1 VRSTRMSSGRASGLD
16 AVTVDAMG
24 TIVDLDDPAP
34 RLQQE
39 LAERGVE
46 RSLEEVAAAF
56 RAEVAY
62 YLPRTLEGRDEAS
75 LADLGR
81 RCTAVFLEH
90 AHADLDPEDFTPAF
104 LSSIVFRPL
113 AGAAEALGRLHRAG
127 LSLACVSNWD
137 VSLRRHLEESG
148 LAGYFTAI
156 VSSAEAGAAKPDP
169 EVFRVALA
177 RLGVEP
183 GRALHIGD
191 GETDRDGAAAAG
203 VAFEPTPVC
212 TLPERLGLG
221 RRP

>member
-1 VRSTRMSSGRASGLD
+1 MPSGPSASDLD

-24 TIVDLDDPAP
+24 TMVELDDPAP
-34 RLQQE
+34 RLQAS

-46 RSLEEVAAAF
+46 RSLDEVAAAF

-90 AHADLDPEDFTPAF
+90 ARAGLDAAEFAPAF
-104 LSSIVFRPL
+104 LAAIVFRPL
-113 AGAAEALGRLHRAG
+113 PGVEEALARLRDAG
-127 LSLACVSNWD
+127 LTLVCVSNWD
-137 VSLRRHLEESG
+137 ISLGRHLEDAG
-148 LAGYFTAI
+148 LAGFFTEI
-156 VSSAEAGAAKPDP
+156 VSSAEAGVAKPDAAVFLIALDRIGVQP
-169 EVFRVALA
+169 E
-177 RLGVEP
+177 
-183 GRALHIGD
+183 RALHVGD
-191 GETDRDGAAAAG
+191 GDNDSDGAAAAG
-203 VAFEPTPVC
+203 LAFAPVPLA